1 MQMAIKVVIAY
12 TADMA
17 TELRSE
23 GMAAENIQGMLGH
36 RAYSGITDVYAKH
49 PPNNMAD
56 AVRVIDAYMGKLR
69 AN

>member
-1 MQMAIKVVIAY
+1 MAIKVVIAY

-36 RAYSGITDVYAKH
+36 RAYRWDYG
-49 PPNNMAD
+49 
-56 AVRVIDAYMGKLR
+56 RLR
-69 AN
+69 QAPA